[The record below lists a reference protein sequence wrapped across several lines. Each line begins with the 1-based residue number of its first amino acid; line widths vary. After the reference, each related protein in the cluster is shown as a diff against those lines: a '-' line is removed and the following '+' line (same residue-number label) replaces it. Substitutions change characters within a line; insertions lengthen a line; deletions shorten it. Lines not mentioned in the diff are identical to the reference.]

1 VEEANMMLDQIRRFV
16 APIALL
22 LVAASVPSMSQATP
36 DGSFHA
42 PAPGTNIVW
51 QEESH
56 RGSSTSRNVFTGV
69 EGFKILFKRGGVE
82 EGAWIPFCYGCAHNI
97 IDVEAYGGLWPLE
110 VGKSVS
116 FRRKREDG
124 SREWAHV
131 IKVVGTESV
140 TVGAGSFDTFVVEET
155 ATSIGRSWRGTGR
168 FWWAPSVGYIVKR
181 DIEENEGTWSRAEVT
196 ELTPAQ

>member
-1 VEEANMMLDQIRRFV
+1 MLHDQLRRFV

-22 LVAASVPSMSQATP
+22 LVATSVPAMSQAAP
-36 DGSFHA
+36 DGGVHA

-51 QEESH
+51 QGESH
-56 RGSSTSRNVFTGV
+56 RGSFTSRNVFTGV

-97 IDVEAYGGLWPLE
+97 IDVEAYAGLWPLE

-155 ATSIGRSWRGTGR
+155 ATSIGRNWRGTSR
-168 FWWAPSVGYIVKR
+168 FWWAPSVGYIVKEE
-181 DIEENEGTWSRAEVT
+181 IEERIRDRNQCLSRQM
-196 ELTPAQ
+196 L

>member
-1 VEEANMMLDQIRRFV
+1 MLNDQFRWLI
-16 APIALL
+16 APITLF
-22 LVAASVPSMSQATP
+22 LVVTSVPAMSQAAP
-36 DGSFHA
+36 DGTFHA
-42 PAPGTNIVW
+42 PAHGTNIVW
-51 QEESH
+51 QGESH

-69 EGFKILFKRGGVE
+69 EGFKITFKRGGAE
-82 EGAWIPFCYGCAHNI
+82 EDAWIPFCYGCTRNV
-97 IDVEAYGGLWPLE
+97 IDMEAYGGLWPLE

-124 SREWAHV
+124 SREWAHI

-155 ATSIGRSWRGTGR
+155 ATSIGRNWRGTSR
-168 FWWAPSVGYIVKR
+168 FWWAPSVGYIVKQE
-181 DIEENEGTWSRAEVT
+181 IEENEGAWSRAEVT